1 MYADNHKR
9 FRVVDEDDTIL
20 ASFDRQIDAEVY
32 LSRYDDT
39 YLMDAE
45 MPRPIP
51 ATPGRS
57 HGRLRQASSTSSRR

>member
-45 MPRPIP
+45 D
-51 ATPGRS
+51 
-57 HGRLRQASSTSSRR
+57 

>member
-9 FRVVDEDDTIL
+9 FRVVDEDDAIL

-45 MPRPIP
+45 D
-51 ATPGRS
+51 
-57 HGRLRQASSTSSRR
+57 